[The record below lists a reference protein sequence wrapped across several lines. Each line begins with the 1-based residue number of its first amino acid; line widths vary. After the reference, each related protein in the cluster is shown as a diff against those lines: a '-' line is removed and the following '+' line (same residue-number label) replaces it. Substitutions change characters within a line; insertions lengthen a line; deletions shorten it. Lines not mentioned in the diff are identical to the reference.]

1 MKRTQETEEDFSPEF
16 TARWRAEGNALYLE
30 KLKELAAEA
39 GLMKCPEML
48 QKIRDAEKAAAAAAE
63 NLERVKAAAR
73 QKPDSLRAPARARDQ
88 TGRNRPERKNNE
100 NLL

>member
-16 TARWRAEGNALYLE
+16 TARWRAEGKALYLE

-73 QKPDSLRAPARARDQ
+73 QKPDSLRAPARARERSD
-88 TGRNRPERKNNE
+88 RPKQARKE
-100 NLL
+100 KQ